1 MRVELYVLLPLTVK
15 EMSSFS
21 YNMNQSKV
29 LLVS

>member
-1 MRVELYVLLPLTVK
+1 MRVELYVLLPLTV
-15 EMSSFS
+15 EQISSFS